1 MRANSIAGGRP
12 SLSRD
17 VAAYAKTRGTTRSRV
32 AGFSVAGLLLAALFS
47 GTPSLAAEPVPI
59 AIIDFDYVD
68 TSGEVRDQT
77 EKHQSLVATL
87 MEGLRTSLEQ
97 SGRFRLVSLL
107 CDGQPCSVRA
117 VNPSELM
124 TRARSA
130 GAKMLLLGGI
140 HKESTLVQWAKIDVL
155 DVEEGKIVY
164 DRLLTFRGDDAYAW
178 QRAQEFF
185 AKDLEGADLSK

>member
-1 MRANSIAGGRP
+1 MRRNSLTGGK
-12 SLSRD
+12 SSVSRE
-17 VAAYAKTRGTTRSRV
+17 VAAYAKARSTTRSRV
-32 AGFSVAGLLLAALFS
+32 ACFSVAGLLLAALFG
-47 GTPSLAAEPVPI
+47 GTPTRAAEPVPI

-68 TSGEVRDQT
+68 TSGEVTDQR

-97 SGRFRLVSLL
+97 SGRFRLVPLL

-124 TRARSA
+124 TRARNA

-155 DVEEGKIVY
+155 DVEQDRVVY

-178 QRAQEFF
+178 RRAEEFF
-185 AKDLEGADLSK
+185 AKDLESADLSK